1 VAPDARRISDR
12 SEASPPLVA
21 RLAAI
26 VGHLTAR
33 TEDTPLPAGPTER
46 IRKHP
51 LSWPARS
58 LVVLALAK
66 IGGAAVMLITTPL
79 SPTSAAAAIPVGFV
93 ALQLLAFAG
102 AGAALLV
109 AHARDSRTAHLGV
122 VLVLVGSAFA
132 TSHFTAFSQAV
143 PAARLLVPLY
153 PDAFLPLFLG
163 RFIQTFP
170 TRRPDSF
177 GARALYV
184 LVRIAGTA
192 GLILFV
198 SNGVLGWNL
207 TAGSLPWLQVLQRH
221 RARDT
226 TYWTAIFGLMLL
238 VLPLS
243 FSGMGELSTDERRR
257 VRWFWTAFLVALG
270 PMVLTIV
277 MSALPRYGPHLSNW
291 ATTSWRL
298 SVLELLLASL
308 PVSVTYAVL
317 VRRMLP
323 VRVVLR
329 QAVQY
334 LLARGMVT
342 AAFVI
347 PVGFL
352 LVEGYQHRQET
363 IEAALSGRGLWLVA
377 ATAIAGVLLVGR
389 EDLRRAIDRW
399 FFREAYDAREVLIGL
414 GEQSRRARRLDELVA
429 RLTAGIDR
437 ALRPESLAVLVRDEA
452 GGHFVSLF
460 GSVEPLSTSSI
471 LADLLAVALE
481 PIEVAL
487 EDRDSPLRWL
497 PRDERQWLV
506 DSRSRLIVPLHT
518 SDGQLVGLIT
528 LAERKSELPFSRED
542 RRLLL
547 AIADA
552 GALTIENHAMRTTS
566 VAEPGPSTWWRI
578 GLPARHAQAT
588 ECPACGGVQPGADTA
603 CRRCGTTLKPSDVPP
618 VLFGKFRFEE
628 RVGQGGMG
636 VVYRATDLAL
646 ERTVAVKTLPGTSPE
661 LSQRLRGEAKAMA
674 AVTHQNLA
682 IIYGAE
688 SWRGRPMLICEFMTH
703 GTLATR
709 LAAGPL
715 ALSEALTQGIALA
728 EALQVIHAA
737 GLLHRDIKPSNIG
750 YVDRWVPKLLDFG
763 LVHIL
768 LTHTAS
774 SDPRHPSLSLAAS
787 DNATLLSLSL
797 TGPLVGT
804 PLYVSPEAILGRS
817 PTTAFD
823 LWSLNV
829 LLLEAITG
837 RHPFRG
843 RTVKETLGRIREAR
857 VTEALTELRQTSKGV
872 TAYFERALARDLGIR
887 PKSAVEVAESLR
899 HLAREN

>member
-12 SEASPPLVA
+12 SEASPPLAA

-33 TEDTPLPAGPTER
+33 AEDTPLPAGPTDR
-46 IRKHP
+46 RRKHP

-79 SPTSAAAAIPVGFV
+79 SPAPAAAALPVGFV

-170 TRRPDSF
+170 ARRADSF

-184 LVRIAGTA
+184 LVRIAGAA
-192 GLILFV
+192 GLMLFV

-221 RARDT
+221 HARDT
-226 TYWTAIFGLMLL
+226 TYWTVIFGLMLL

-270 PMVLTIV
+270 PMVLAIV
-277 MSALPRYGPHLSNW
+277 LEALPRFGP
-291 ATTSWRL
+291 RL
-298 SVLELLLASL
+298 TGVAWLKPVLELLLASL
-308 PVSVTYAVL
+308 PVTVTYAVL

-352 LVEGYQHRQET
+352 LVEGYRHRQQT

-437 ALRPESLAVLVRDEA
+437 ALRPESVAVLVRDEA

-471 LADLLAVALE
+471 LADLVAVAPE

-487 EDRDSPLRWL
+487 EDRNSPLRWL

-578 GLPARHAQAT
+578 GLSARHAQAA

-603 CRRCGTTLKPSDVPP
+603 CRRCGTKLKPSDVPP

-674 AVTHQNLA
+674 AVTHRNLA

-688 SWRGRPMLICEFMTH
+688 SWRGRPMLICEFMAH

-715 ALSEALTQGIALA
+715 ALSETLTQGIALA

-768 LTHTAS
+768 TQTAS
-774 SDPRHPSLSLAAS
+774 PDPRHPSLSLAAS
-787 DNATLLSLSL
+787 DSAALLSLSL

-804 PLYVSPEAILGRS
+804 PLYVSPEAILGSS

-857 VTEALTELRQTSKGV
+857 VTEALTDLRQSSKGV
-872 TAYFERALARDLGIR
+872 SAYFERALARDLGIR